1 MEKDGPFLEV
11 AGPLGGGGAGD
22 VGLEEPGESLYPL
35 FSGGGADQSSE
46 GFEDFLGV
54 IFVVGR

>member
-1 MEKDGPFLEV
+1 M
-11 AGPLGGGGAGD
+11 
-22 VGLEEPGESLYPL
+22 GLEEPGESLYPL